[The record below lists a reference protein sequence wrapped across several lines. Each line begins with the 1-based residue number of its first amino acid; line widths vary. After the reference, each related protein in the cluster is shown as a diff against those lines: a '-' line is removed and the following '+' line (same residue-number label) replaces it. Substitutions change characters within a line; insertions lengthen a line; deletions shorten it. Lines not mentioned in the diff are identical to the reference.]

1 MRDPETEVVPDTASE
16 ESNFIG
22 EATKYSK
29 PPKAID
35 PDSVGK

>member
-1 MRDPETEVVPDTASE
+1 MRDPETEVVSETASE

-22 EATKYSK
+22 EATKFTK
-29 PPKAID
+29 PPKAIV